1 MRRMSETMRRALK
14 LKLNGCPI
22 HIRRAFR
29 QLIQFEIFLTRIYF
43 GMQSNIGRVRFRP
56 YESAFSPALKT
67 VGGHMKNSLKTTFM
81 ASALAISASVAAAEG
96 TVTVYTAV
104 PQNFIDAL
112 VPMFEEQ
119 TGTSVEIIKAGS
131 GELLNRLTAE
141 SSSPMGDVLWSVD
154 GTVIDFNPDL
164 FEAYEAAGS
173 EMLADGMKQSDMWSP
188 FTAVVMVL
196 IVNESELDGLAVP
209 ESWASLAD
217 PVYDGK
223 ISSARAEAS
232 GSAYIQLATVLQAS
246 ADEAAGWDTYKGM
259 LSNFVLSD
267 SSGAVPRFVNDG
279 ELAVGITLEDAALR
293 YVEGGGPVQIV
304 YPSEGTAIAPDAMA
318 LIANGPNG
326 DNGKAFLDFMM
337 SEAAQVVV
345 AEQGR
350 RPVRSDVASNPSL
363 VPLDEVNSV
372 GYDGAW
378 AAENRARLV
387 EAWQDMVLDVQ

>member
-1 MRRMSETMRRALK
+1 
-14 LKLNGCPI
+14 
-22 HIRRAFR
+22 
-29 QLIQFEIFLTRIYF
+29 
-43 GMQSNIGRVRFRP
+43 
-56 YESAFSPALKT
+56 
-67 VGGHMKNSLKTTFM
+67 MKNSIKAISM
-81 ASALAISASVAAAEG
+81 ASALAISASMATAEG
-96 TVTVYTAV
+96 SVTVYTAV

-112 VPMFEEQ
+112 VPIFEEQ
-119 TGTSVEIIKAGS
+119 TGTSVDIIKAGS

-141 SSSPMGDVLWSVD
+141 SSAPMADVLWSVD

-173 EMLADGMKQSDMWSP
+173 DMLADGMKQSEMWSP

-196 IVNESELDGLAVP
+196 IVNEGKLDGMAVP
-209 ESWASLAD
+209 DSWASLAD
-217 PVYDGK
+217 PMYNDV

-232 GSAYIQLATVLQAS
+232 GSAYIQLATVLQAFG
-246 ADEAAGWDTYKGM
+246 DEASGWDIYKGM

-279 ELAVGITLEDAALR
+279 ELAVGVTLEDAALR

-318 LIANGPNG
+318 LVAGGPNS
-326 DNGKAFLDFMM
+326 DNAKAFLDFMM
-337 SEAAQVVV
+337 SQEAQTVV

-363 VPLDEVNSV
+363 LPLGDVNSV

-378 AAENRARLV
+378 AADNRARLV

>member
-1 MRRMSETMRRALK
+1 M
-14 LKLNGCPI
+14 
-22 HIRRAFR
+22 
-29 QLIQFEIFLTRIYF
+29 
-43 GMQSNIGRVRFRP
+43 
-56 YESAFSPALKT
+56 KT
-67 VGGHMKNSLKTTFM
+67 VFRTMALSSALAFAATM
-81 ASALAISASVAAAEG
+81 ASAEG
-96 TVTVYTAV
+96 SVTVYTAV

-112 VPMFEEQ
+112 VPMFEEK

-141 SSSPMGDVLWSVD
+141 ADSPMADVLWSVD

-173 EMLADGMKQSDMWSP
+173 DMLADGMKQSDMWTP

-196 IVNESELDGLAVP
+196 IVNEGELDGLP
-209 ESWASLAD
+209 KPDSWAGLAD
-217 PVYDGK
+217 PQYDNK

-232 GSAYIQLATVLQAS
+232 GSAYIQLATVLQAFGG
-246 ADEAAGWDTYKGM
+246 EEAGWDVYKGL

-279 ELAVGITLEDAALR
+279 ELAVGVTLEDAALR
-293 YVEGGGPVQIV
+293 YVEGGGPVEIV

-318 LIANGPNG
+318 LVAGAPNG
-326 DNGKAFLDFMM
+326 DNGKAFLDFML
-337 SEAAQVVV
+337 SADAQAVV

-350 RPVRSDVASNPSL
+350 RPVRSDVGSNPAL
-363 VPLDEVNSV
+363 LPLDQVNSV
-372 GYDGAW
+372 GYDAAW

-387 EAWQDMVLDVQ
+387 DQWKDMVLDVQ

>member
-1 MRRMSETMRRALK
+1 
-14 LKLNGCPI
+14 
-22 HIRRAFR
+22 
-29 QLIQFEIFLTRIYF
+29 
-43 GMQSNIGRVRFRP
+43 
-56 YESAFSPALKT
+56 
-67 VGGHMKNSLKTTFM
+67 MKNSLKTISM
-81 ASALAISASVAAAEG
+81 ASVLAISASMATAEG

-104 PQNFIDAL
+104 PSNFIDAL

-141 SSSPMGDVLWSVD
+141 SGSPMGDVLWSVD

-164 FEAYEAAGS
+164 FEAYEASGS
-173 EMLADGMKQSDMWSP
+173 DMLADGMKQSDMWSP

-196 IVNESELDGLAVP
+196 IVNEGELDGMAVP

-217 PVYDGK
+217 PMYDDM

-232 GSAYIQLATVLQAS
+232 GSAYIQLATVLQAFE
-246 ADEAAGWDTYKGM
+246 DEAAGWDIYKGM

-279 ELAVGITLEDAALR
+279 ELAVGVTLEDAALR

-318 LIANGPNG
+318 LIAGGPNA

-337 SEAAQVVV
+337 SKEAQVVV

-350 RPVRSDVASNPSL
+350 RPVRSDVSSNPAL
-363 VPLDEVNSV
+363 LPLGDVNSV
-372 GYDGAW
+372 GYDSAW
-378 AAENRARLV
+378 AAENRERLV
-387 EAWQDMVLDVQ
+387 DAWQDMVLDVQ

>member
-1 MRRMSETMRRALK
+1 
-14 LKLNGCPI
+14 
-22 HIRRAFR
+22 
-29 QLIQFEIFLTRIYF
+29 
-43 GMQSNIGRVRFRP
+43 
-56 YESAFSPALKT
+56 
-67 VGGHMKNSLKTTFM
+67 MKNSLKTLSMASVLAIGASM
-81 ASALAISASVAAAEG
+81 ASADGI
-96 TVTVYTAV
+96 VTVYTAV

-141 SSSPMGDVLWSVD
+141 SGAPMGDVLWSVD

-164 FEAYEAAGS
+164 FEAYDAAGS
-173 EMLADGMKQSDMWSP
+173 DMLADGMKQSDMWSP

-196 IVNESELDGLAVP
+196 IVNEGELDGMAIP
-209 ESWASLAD
+209 DSWAALAD
-217 PVYDGK
+217 PMYDDM

-232 GSAYIQLATVLQAS
+232 GSAYIQLATVLQAF
-246 ADEAAGWDTYKGM
+246 ENEEAGWDIYKGM

-279 ELAVGITLEDAALR
+279 ELAVGVTLEDAALR

-318 LIANGPNG
+318 LIAGAPNA
-326 DNGKAFLDFMM
+326 DNAKAFLDFMM
-337 SEAAQVVV
+337 SQEAQVVV

-350 RPVRSDVASNPSL
+350 RPVRSDVSSNPAL
-363 VPLDEVNSV
+363 LPLGEVNSV
-372 GYDGAW
+372 GYDGQW
-378 AAENRARLV
+378 AADNRARLV

>member
-1 MRRMSETMRRALK
+1 MKNL
-14 LKLNGCPI
+14 
-22 HIRRAFR
+22 F
-29 QLIQFEIFLTRIYF
+29 
-43 GMQSNIGRVRFRP
+43 
-56 YESAFSPALKT
+56 KT
-67 VGGHMKNSLKTTFM
+67 VST
-81 ASALAISASVAAAEG
+81 ASVLAISASMATAEG

-141 SSSPMGDVLWSVD
+141 SSNPMADVLWSVD

-164 FEAYEAAGS
+164 FESYEAAGS
-173 EMLADGMKQSDMWSP
+173 DMLADGMKQSDMWSP

-196 IVNESELDGLAVP
+196 IVNEGELGGMAIPD
-209 ESWASLAD
+209 SWASLAD
-217 PVYDGK
+217 PMYDNM

-232 GSAYIQLATVLQAS
+232 GSAYIQLATVLQAFEN
-246 ADEAAGWDTYKGM
+246 EAAGWDIYKGM

-279 ELAVGITLEDAALR
+279 ELAVGVTLEDAALR

-326 DNGKAFLDFMM
+326 DNGKTFLDFMM

-363 VPLDEVNSV
+363 LPLGEVNSV
-372 GYDGAW
+372 GYDSAW

-387 EAWQDMVLDVQ
+387 ETWQDMVLDVQ

>member
-1 MRRMSETMRRALK
+1 MKNT
-14 LKLNGCPI
+14 
-22 HIRRAFR
+22 
-29 QLIQFEIFLTRIYF
+29 
-43 GMQSNIGRVRFRP
+43 
-56 YESAFSPALKT
+56 LKT
-67 VGGHMKNSLKTTFM
+67 ISMV
-81 ASALAISASVAAAEG
+81 SALAMSASIATAEG
-96 TVTVYTAV
+96 SVTVYTAV

-141 SSSPMGDVLWSVD
+141 AGAPMGDVLWSVD

-164 FEAYEAAGS
+164 FEAYGAAGS
-173 EMLADGMKQSDMWSP
+173 DMLADGMKQSDMWSP

-196 IVNESELDGLAVP
+196 IVNEGKLDGKPVP
-209 ESWASLAD
+209 ESWAALAD
-217 PVYDGK
+217 PMYDDM

-232 GSAYIQLATVLQAS
+232 GSAYIQLATVLQAFE
-246 ADEAAGWDTYKGM
+246 DEAAGWGVYEGM

-279 ELAVGITLEDAALR
+279 ELAIGITLEDAALR

-318 LIANGPNG
+318 LIAGGPNG

-337 SEAAQVVV
+337 SEEAQVVV

-350 RPVRSDVASNPSL
+350 RPVRSDVASNPAL
-363 VPLDEVNSV
+363 LPLTEVNSV
-372 GYDGAW
+372 GYDSAW